1 MTENPRLS
9 FAERLRR
16 RVDNTPVPAARSAA
30 VLTQMLFGISALSI
44 FCFSGWCLGWMSM
57 NAAANAVVISGLVV
71 AALYGMT
78 LERYYRGLH
87 MPKLDGAAKT
97 ISTASWVL
105 LGILGMMFMRYCG
118 FVVNTLTLLGLLY
131 LFFAFLG
138 YLISRGRTQE
148 LKLLGGST
156 LTGLAGWLLISSA
169 LICCVL
175 RYTEGI
181 YGPDFAETQ
190 MPKWF
195 VAMLTFLDR
204 QVGVV
209 AMLIGGFLLVLVDW
223 YLRLKVFAL
232 RSGEA
237 LRTFFNWQ
245 AKLAIL
251 FFLLL
256 PIFQWWALRVLDNR
270 LNQSVREYEFWGPC
284 LSGISQEE
292 FSEIRRQFIQWQE
305 HFGRELGEATST
317 DYEPATRSP
326 FQWRRETAGRWIPNV
341 ETAEETA
348 ALQEYYAKLQTV
360 MRQLPEQVA
369 KLRNGMVS
377 SDGLLL
383 ILKWHVEANG
393 QLHDSVAACECLSW
407 ATQLICS
414 QLRASASTEVA
425 KALGYLGDFCEMGEL
440 MLEKFGNEP
449 LVLHEVEGQLL
460 VVQEALQSLGQHLL
474 RKTIEDF
481 YIKHTQSSLTGTT
494 RWGTPFLRIAWILPA
509 PKMLVMAE
517 IAELAKAVARS
528 QSILDLQFPKR
539 MYDSPAVRATMLPLI
554 GPKNSLRSLA
564 MLAQSRLQTMRLLIA
579 LMHYRLEHERKMPA
593 VLAELVPEY
602 LPTLPLDPLAEASPY
617 VVSQEQ
623 MPIEA
628 WNFHAQALETRTLP
642 ALVVR
647 SSADSAIC
655 AKIMLSESE
664 AVQGRV
670 EAP

>member
-1 MTENPRLS
+1 MAENSRVS

-16 RVDNTPVPAARSAA
+16 RVDNTPVPAARSAS

-57 NAAANAVVISGLVV
+57 NAAANAVVISGLAV

-87 MPKLDGAAKT
+87 MPRLDGAAKT
-97 ISTASWVL
+97 ISGASWVL
-105 LGILGMMFMRYCG
+105 LGILGLLFMRYCG

-138 YLISRGRTQE
+138 YLISRGRPKE
-148 LKLLGGST
+148 LKLLVGST

-175 RYTEGI
+175 RYAEGI
-181 YGPDFAETQ
+181 FGSDFAETQ
-190 MPKWF
+190 MPEWF
-195 VAMLTFLDR
+195 VTMLTFLDH
-204 QVGVV
+204 QIGVV
-209 AMLIGGFLLVLVDW
+209 AMLVGGFLLVLVDW
-223 YLRLKVFAL
+223 SLRLKIFSL
-232 RSGEA
+232 RSGES

-251 FFLLL
+251 VFLLL
-256 PIFQWWALRVLDNR
+256 PFFQWWALGVLDNR
-270 LNQSVREYEFWGPC
+270 FDQTAREYEYWGPC
-284 LSGISQEE
+284 LTGISQEE
-292 FSEIRRQFIQWQE
+292 FSEIRRQFIQWQVR
-305 HFGRELGEATST
+305 FGRELGEATSA
-317 DYEPATRSP
+317 DYDPATRSP

-348 ALQEYYAKLQTV
+348 VLQEYHAKLQPV
-360 MRQLPEQVA
+360 MRQLPEQLA
-369 KLRNGMVS
+369 KLRDGMVS
-377 SDGLLL
+377 SDGLFL

-393 QLHDSVAACECLSW
+393 QLHDCVAACECLSW

-414 QLRASASTEVA
+414 QLKAPTSNEVA

-460 VVQEALQSLGQHLL
+460 VVQEAMQSLGQHLL

-481 YIKHTQSSLTGTT
+481 FTKHTQSSLTGTT
-494 RWGTPFLRIAWILPA
+494 RWGTPFSRLAWVFPV
-509 PKMLVMAE
+509 PKMLVVAE
-517 IAELAKAVARS
+517 IAELAKAVAGS
-528 QSILDLQFPKR
+528 QSILDLQSPNR

-564 MLAQSRLQTMRLLIA
+564 LLAQSRIQAMHLLIA

-602 LPTLPLDPLAEASPY
+602 LPALPVDPLAEESPY

-628 WNFHAQALETRTLP
+628 WNFHAKALETRTLP

-655 AKIMLSESE
+655 AKILLSESD
-664 AVQGRV
+664 ALQGRV